1 MACIGSLAVVGGPG
15 KWAVISPLPGD
26 RAMSDATNL
35 NLSFQSSQQ
44 YTLGVE
50 IELQTLDKKTWDLA
64 PMAPTLLENAPSLL
78 LPRLSPEFIQSILE
92 IQTGICSSLFDV
104 ENDLMQT
111 ISMAE
116 ELAEDNHCMLFSAS
130 LHPFACHRDQS
141 LTTNSRY
148 ARIMDELQIVGRRF
162 ISQGFHVHVGLPDG
176 DTAIRVANCLQA
188 YLPILLTLSTSSP
201 YSQGED
207 TGLMS
212 YRTKLFE
219 ALPLAGVY
227 FHLSS
232 WQDFNDQ
239 VSRLISV
246 GVIESMRD
254 LWWDA
259 RPNPE
264 FGTLEVRICDLPIRF
279 TDVLGLTAMIQAL
292 VATLAEDSIV
302 CSPLNPY
309 IVQANKWQAARHGL
323 NGYYVD
329 PTEMLAADRIS
340 YYQAVDV
347 ILRYIEPMSIRLGS
361 EKYIGYIDRILAEGT
376 GADFLRQRYRE
387 TNNLQ
392 DVVRSLQGEFW
403 Q

>member
-1 MACIGSLAVVGGPG
+1 MMGSKESLRTA
-15 KWAVISPLPGD
+15 GD
-26 RAMSDATNL
+26 RAMNEVADQNV
-35 NLSFQSSQQ
+35 SFRCSRR

-50 IELQTLDKKTWDLA
+50 IELQTLDKTTWDLA
-64 PMAPTLLENAPSLL
+64 PLAPTLLENAPPLL
-78 LPRLSPEFIQSILE
+78 RPRLSPEFIQSILE
-92 IQTGICSSLFDV
+92 IQTGICSSLVDV

-116 ELAEDNHCMLFSAS
+116 ELAEYNHCMLFSAS
-130 LHPFACHRDQS
+130 LHPFACHRDQL

-148 ARIMDELQIVGRRF
+148 ARIMEELQIVGKRF
-162 ISQGFHVHVGLPDG
+162 ISQGFHVHVGLGDG

-188 YLPILLTLSTSSP
+188 YLPILLALSTSSP

-227 FHLSS
+227 FHLRN
-232 WQDFNDQ
+232 WQDFNEQ
-239 VSRLISV
+239 VNRLKKA

-279 TDVLGLTAMIQAL
+279 TDVLGLTALIQAL
-292 VATLAEDSIV
+292 IATLAEDNIA
-302 CSPLNPY
+302 CPPLDPY
-309 IVQANKWQAARHGL
+309 IIQANKWQAARHGL
-323 NGYYVD
+323 HGAYVD
-329 PTEMLAADRIS
+329 PTEMLAAERIS
-340 YYQAVDV
+340 YYQAVDAV
-347 ILRYIEPMSIRLGS
+347 LKFVEPMSRRLGAG
-361 EKYIGYIDRILAEGT
+361 KYIGYIDRILSEGT
-376 GADFLRQRYRE
+376 GADFLRQRYSK
-387 TNNLQ
+387 THNLQ